1 MVKKWISAA
10 AMAAI
15 LALPVVGVNLAQ
27 ACDLNPAGTACGDPR
42 GEYLTG
48 DFHNHTP
55 FSDGTASVPLL
66 IGHAMQNLDWFAQS
80 GHGGAYSR
88 DSRYSD
94 PEYDGSGS
102 GEGKFLDETVGA
114 AVFKGNPAP
123 SDGYKDQMATP
134 TRACGDGSPSS
145 HISIPITWQ
154 NSVALHKPIWAALE
168 WEVPGHEHCS
178 SGIIDGQ
185 FPRNGKMGTPMP

>member
-10 AMAAI
+10 AVAAL
-15 LALPVVGVNLAQ
+15 LALPVVGVNSAQ
-27 ACDLNPAGTACGDPR
+27 ACDLNPAGSACGDPS

-66 IGHAMQNLDWFAQS
+66 VGKAMQNLDWFAQS
-80 GHGGAYSR
+80 GHGGAFSR
-88 DSRYSD
+88 DGRYSD

-114 AVFKGNPAP
+114 ANFKGIDAGTTARYRPQ
-123 SDGYKDQMATP
+123 KHVEMAVHP
-134 TRACGDGSPSS
+134 VLSLSRHLA
-145 HISIPITWQ
+145 
-154 NSVALHKPIWAALE
+154 K
-168 WEVPGHEHCS
+168 
-178 SGIIDGQ
+178 
-185 FPRNGKMGTPMP
+185 